1 MLNCGSNKV
10 ILRPSGKITNMRS
23 SAQMHLFLVLC
34 CLCTLPLSSGSPHH
48 FQDYFEEWDNNS
60 AENLALCF
68 THWRALQMHP
78 QLSKFVVDFCNDIL
92 QYVPRTEGDDS
103 VDMYKR
109 FLFHYSKTP
118 TSHLKNALSAVHP
131 LLHLAP
137 KLSERRMDRS
147 RNSPRNGRTLNVYTQ

>member
-109 FLFHYSKTP
+109 
-118 TSHLKNALSAVHP
+118 LSAVHP